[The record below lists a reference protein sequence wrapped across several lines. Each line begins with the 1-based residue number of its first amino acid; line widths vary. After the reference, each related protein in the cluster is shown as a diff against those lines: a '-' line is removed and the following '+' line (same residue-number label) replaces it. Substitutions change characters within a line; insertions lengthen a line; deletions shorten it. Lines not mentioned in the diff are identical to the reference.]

1 MYRVVV
7 PARRKAT
14 VTVRG
19 TDLALG
25 LWGPLARTVW
35 TGSSG
40 RLGASDRTTTTETLA
55 LINRS
60 KRAVVFYA
68 HVQLSRKAQFGNAN
82 YTLGGSHH
90 EVGSGCAGSVP
101 RACPH
106 ALTASEGVG
115 CRCAASGFR

>member
-1 MYRVVV
+1 MFARGKRPINPSGKNASLRARIDITDDPDDVYRVVV

-40 RLGASDRTTTTETLA
+40 RLGASDRSTTTETLA

-60 KRAVVFYA
+60 RRAVVVYA
-68 HVQLSRKAQFGNAN
+68 HVRLSPKAQFGNAN
-82 YTLGGSHH
+82 YTLG
-90 EVGSGCAGSVP
+90 V
-101 RACPH
+101 RI
-106 ALTASEGVG
+106 TK
-115 CRCAASGFR
+115 